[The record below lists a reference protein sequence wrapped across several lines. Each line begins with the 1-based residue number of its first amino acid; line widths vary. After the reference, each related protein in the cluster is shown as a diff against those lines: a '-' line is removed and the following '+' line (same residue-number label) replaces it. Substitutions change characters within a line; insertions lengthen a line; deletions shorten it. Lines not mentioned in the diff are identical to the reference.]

1 MSDIDV
7 VKDMFERGIIHCRL
21 SKLSITN
28 CKRFKEKAEFNFIF
42 PLAVLVGQNGS
53 GKTTVTRA
61 IKLLKP
67 NYEPQCE
74 FFEIEIDD
82 GGFANARFDYI
93 VDGQEFAYQHTER
106 PRKWSLEGAL
116 PQNVSITSIQ
126 TKSFVGGIEK
136 SFLYDNIVKSA
147 NREDQVDYVQRQAHK
162 IQQQP
167 QEGNKKLRYSLT
179 RNELAAVNQILD
191 SCFQSVEIIRHRFF
205 SGTWATNILFQNESN
220 FCEYNSGSGE
230 FLVATIVRE
239 VEKAQNNSIVLI
251 DEPEVSLHPRA
262 QYRLVEYFFDAMKRK
277 HIQMIVTTHS
287 EHIVEMLPMEAVI
300 CLRKNESKTYVQQN
314 VIPEL
319 AFLEIG
325 GPILNRKR
333 IIVEDE
339 MAKSIVEKVLKEEGL
354 DSIISVEF
362 YPGGCSNLKKYTIL
376 TFARTNI
383 KSQYILFDGDQFNEL
398 VPDFDLVLERDKTIS
413 YYRDCFQRIVGMRSS
428 TMDWGL
434 DSNPDEGR
442 LNEEQ
447 EKDQIEKYLLFYR
460 SNVGFLPKVIPEDIV
475 YDEDYLRSICGRH
488 EFPILNGT
496 RDSKEKL
503 FRIAT
508 SLGISIGNIEQLLV
522 RQFVIKKEEDYQTIA
537 RLVHMIAEQ

>member
-7 VKDMFERGIIHCRL
+7 VKNMFERGIISCRL
-21 SKLSITN
+21 SKLSITK
-28 CKRFKEKAEFNFIF
+28 CKRFKEKADFNFIF
-42 PLAVLVGQNGS
+42 PLTVLVGQNGS

-61 IKLLKP
+61 IKLLKS

-74 FFEIEIDD
+74 FFETEIDD

-93 VDGQEFAYQHTER
+93 VDGHKLAYQHTVK
-106 PRKWSLEGAL
+106 PRKWNLEGDL
-116 PQNVSITSIQ
+116 PQRVSITSIQ

-136 SFLYDNIVKSA
+136 SFLYDNIAKSA
-147 NREDQVDYVQRQAHK
+147 RREDQVDYVQKQAHK
-162 IQQQP
+162 IQQEP
-167 QEGNKKLRYSLT
+167 QEGSSKRRYSMT
-179 RNELAAVNQILD
+179 ENEIEVVNRILD
-191 SCFQSVEIIRHRFF
+191 SHYQAIEIIRHKFF
-205 SGTWATNILFQNESN
+205 RGTWATNILFQNESS

-262 QYRLVEYFFDAMKRK
+262 QYRLVEYFFDAIKRK
-277 HIQMIVTTHS
+277 HIQMIITTHS
-287 EHIVEMLPMEAVI
+287 EHIVELLPKEAVI
-300 CLRKNESKTYVQQN
+300 CLRKNEGETYVQQN

-325 GPILNRKR
+325 SPIINRKR

-339 MAKSIVEKVLKEEGL
+339 MAKRIVEKVLEEEGL
-354 DSIISVEF
+354 NELVSVEF

-383 KSQYILFDGDQFNEL
+383 KSQYVLFDGDQFNEA
-398 VPDFDLVLERDKTIS
+398 VPDFGSVLERDKTIS
-413 YYRDCFQRIVGMRSS
+413 YYKDQFRRIVGMRSS

-434 DSNPDEGR
+434 DANPDEGR

-447 EKDQIEKYLLFYR
+447 EKNQIENYLLFYK
-460 SNVGFLPKVIPEDIV
+460 SNVFFLPEVIPEDII
-475 YDEDYLRSICGRH
+475 YDEEYLRNICGQW
-488 EFPILNGT
+488 EFPNLSGDGN
-496 RDSKEKL
+496 SKAKL
-503 FRIAT
+503 FHIAN
-508 SLGISIGNIEQLLV
+508 SLGISIGSIEQLLIS
-522 RQFVIKKEEDYQTIA
+522 QFIKKKEEDYKTIA
-537 RLVHMIAEQ
+537 RLVHMIAER

>member
-191 SCFQSVEIIRHRFF
+191 SCFQSVEII
-205 SGTWATNILFQNESN
+205 
-220 FCEYNSGSGE
+220 
-230 FLVATIVRE
+230 
-239 VEKAQNNSIVLI
+239 
-251 DEPEVSLHPRA
+251 
-262 QYRLVEYFFDAMKRK
+262 
-277 HIQMIVTTHS
+277 
-287 EHIVEMLPMEAVI
+287 
-300 CLRKNESKTYVQQN
+300 
-314 VIPEL
+314 
-319 AFLEIG
+319 
-325 GPILNRKR
+325 
-333 IIVEDE
+333 
-339 MAKSIVEKVLKEEGL
+339 
-354 DSIISVEF
+354 
-362 YPGGCSNLKKYTIL
+362 
-376 TFARTNI
+376 
-383 KSQYILFDGDQFNEL
+383 
-398 VPDFDLVLERDKTIS
+398 
-413 YYRDCFQRIVGMRSS
+413 
-428 TMDWGL
+428 
-434 DSNPDEGR
+434 
-442 LNEEQ
+442 
-447 EKDQIEKYLLFYR
+447 
-460 SNVGFLPKVIPEDIV
+460 
-475 YDEDYLRSICGRH
+475 
-488 EFPILNGT
+488 
-496 RDSKEKL
+496 
-503 FRIAT
+503 
-508 SLGISIGNIEQLLV
+508 
-522 RQFVIKKEEDYQTIA
+522 
-537 RLVHMIAEQ
+537 

>member
-7 VKDMFERGIIHCRL
+7 VKNMFERGIISCRL
-21 SKLSITN
+21 SKLSITK
-28 CKRFKEKAEFNFIF
+28 CKRFKEKADFNFIF
-42 PLAVLVGQNGS
+42 PLTVLVGQNGS

-61 IKLLKP
+61 IKLLKS

-74 FFEIEIDD
+74 FFETEIDD

-93 VDGQEFAYQHTER
+93 VDGHKLAYQHTVK
-106 PRKWSLEGAL
+106 PRKWNLEGDL
-116 PQNVSITSIQ
+116 PQRVSITSIQ

-136 SFLYDNIVKSA
+136 SFLYDNIAKSA
-147 NREDQVDYVQRQAHK
+147 RREDQVDYVQKQAHK
-162 IQQQP
+162 IQQEP
-167 QEGNKKLRYSLT
+167 QEGSSKRRYSMT
-179 RNELAAVNQILD
+179 ENEIEVVNRILD
-191 SCFQSVEIIRHRFF
+191 SHYQAIEIIRHKFF
-205 SGTWATNILFQNESN
+205 RGTWATNILFQNESS

-262 QYRLVEYFFDAMKRK
+262 QYRLVEYFFDAIKRK
-277 HIQMIVTTHS
+277 HIQMIITTHS
-287 EHIVEMLPMEAVI
+287 EHIVELLPKEAVI
-300 CLRKNESKTYVQQN
+300 CLRKNEGETYVQQN

-325 GPILNRKR
+325 SPIINSKR

-339 MAKSIVEKVLKEEGL
+339 MAKRIVEKVLEEEGL
-354 DSIISVEF
+354 NELVSVEF

-383 KSQYILFDGDQFNEL
+383 KSQYVLFDGDQFNEA
-398 VPDFDLVLERDKTIS
+398 VPDFGSVLERDKTIS
-413 YYRDCFQRIVGMRSS
+413 YYKDQFRRIVGMRSS

-434 DSNPDEGR
+434 DANPDEGR

-447 EKDQIEKYLLFYR
+447 EKNQIENYLLFYK
-460 SNVGFLPKVIPEDIV
+460 SNVFFLPEVIPEDII
-475 YDEDYLRSICGRH
+475 YDEEYLRNICGQW
-488 EFPILNGT
+488 EFPNLSGDGN
-496 RDSKEKL
+496 SKAKL
-503 FRIAT
+503 FHIAN
-508 SLGISIGNIEQLLV
+508 SLGISIGSIEQLLIS
-522 RQFVIKKEEDYQTIA
+522 QFIKKKEEDYKTIA
-537 RLVHMIAEQ
+537 RLVHMIAER

>member
-7 VKDMFERGIIHCRL
+7 VKDMFERGIISCRL
-21 SKLSITN
+21 SKLPITK
-28 CKRFKEKAEFNFIF
+28 CKRFKEKADFNFIF
-42 PLAVLVGQNGS
+42 PLTVLVGQNGS

-61 IKLLKP
+61 IKLLKS

-74 FFEIEIDD
+74 FFETEIDE

-93 VDGQEFAYQHTER
+93 VDGHKLAYQHTKK
-106 PRKWSLEGAL
+106 PRKWNLEGNL
-116 PQNVSITSIQ
+116 PQRVSITSIQ

-136 SFLYDNIVKSA
+136 SFLYDNIAKSA
-147 NREDQVDYVQRQAHK
+147 RREDQVDYVQKQAHK
-162 IQQQP
+162 IQQEP
-167 QEGNKKLRYSLT
+167 QEGSSKRRYSMT
-179 RNELAAVNQILD
+179 ENELEVVNRILD
-191 SCFQSVEIIRHRFF
+191 SHYQAIEIIRHKFF
-205 SGTWATNILFQNESN
+205 RGTWATNILFQNESS

-262 QYRLVEYFFDAMKRK
+262 QYRLVEYFFDAIKRK
-277 HIQMIVTTHS
+277 HIQMIITTHS
-287 EHIVEMLPMEAVI
+287 EHIVKLLPKEAVI
-300 CLRKNESKTYVQQN
+300 CLRKNERETYVQQN

-325 GPILNRKR
+325 SLPINRKR

-339 MAKSIVEKVLKEEGL
+339 MAKRIVEKVLEEEEL
-354 DSIISVEF
+354 NKLVSVEF

-383 KSQYILFDGDQFNEL
+383 KSQYVLFDGDQFNEA
-398 VPDFDLVLERDKTIS
+398 VPDFGSVLERDKTIS
-413 YYRDCFQRIVGMRSS
+413 YYKDQFRRIVGMRSS

-434 DSNPDEGR
+434 DANPDEGR

-447 EKDQIEKYLLFYR
+447 EKNQIENYLLFYK
-460 SNVGFLPKVIPEDIV
+460 SNVFFLPKVIPEDII
-475 YDEDYLRSICGRH
+475 YDEEYLRNICGQR
-488 EFPILNGT
+488 EFPDLSGD
-496 RDSKEKL
+496 RDSKAKL
-503 FRIAT
+503 FHIAN
-508 SLGISIGNIEQLLV
+508 SLGISIGSIEQLLIS
-522 RQFVIKKEEDYQTIA
+522 QFIIKKEEDYKTIA
-537 RLVHMIAEQ
+537 RYVHMIAER

>member
-7 VKDMFERGIIHCRL
+7 VKNMFERGIISCCL
-21 SKLSITN
+21 SKLSITK
-28 CKRFKEKAEFNFIF
+28 CKRFKEKADFNFIF
-42 PLAVLVGQNGS
+42 PLTVLVGQNGS

-61 IKLLKP
+61 IKLLKS

-74 FFEIEIDD
+74 FFETEIDD

-93 VDGQEFAYQHTER
+93 VDGHKLAYQHTVK
-106 PRKWSLEGAL
+106 PRKWNLEGDL
-116 PQNVSITSIQ
+116 PQRVSITSIQ

-136 SFLYDNIVKSA
+136 SFLYDNIAKSA
-147 NREDQVDYVQRQAHK
+147 RREDQVDYVQKQAHK
-162 IQQQP
+162 IQQEP
-167 QEGNKKLRYSLT
+167 QEGSSKRRYSMT
-179 RNELAAVNQILD
+179 ENEIEVVNRILD
-191 SCFQSVEIIRHRFF
+191 SHYQAIEIIRHKFF
-205 SGTWATNILFQNESN
+205 RGTWATNILFQNESS

-262 QYRLVEYFFDAMKRK
+262 QYRLVEYFFDAIKRK
-277 HIQMIVTTHS
+277 HIQMIITTHS
-287 EHIVEMLPMEAVI
+287 EHIVELLPKEAVI
-300 CLRKNESKTYVQQN
+300 CLRKNEGETYVQQN

-325 GPILNRKR
+325 SPIINRKR

-339 MAKSIVEKVLKEEGL
+339 MAKRIVEKVLEEEGL
-354 DSIISVEF
+354 NELVSVEF

-383 KSQYILFDGDQFNEL
+383 KSQYVLFDGDQFNEA
-398 VPDFDLVLERDKTIS
+398 VPDFGSVLERDKTIS
-413 YYRDCFQRIVGMRSS
+413 YYKDQFRRIVGMRSS

-434 DSNPDEGR
+434 DANPDEGR

-447 EKDQIEKYLLFYR
+447 EKNQIENYLLFYK
-460 SNVGFLPKVIPEDIV
+460 SNVFFLPEVIPEDII
-475 YDEDYLRSICGRH
+475 YDEEYLRNICGQW
-488 EFPILNGT
+488 EFPNLSGDGN
-496 RDSKEKL
+496 SKAKL
-503 FRIAT
+503 FHIAN
-508 SLGISIGNIEQLLV
+508 SLGISIGSIEQLLIS
-522 RQFVIKKEEDYQTIA
+522 QFIKKKEEDYKTIA
-537 RLVHMIAEQ
+537 RLVHMIAER

>member
-7 VKDMFERGIIHCRL
+7 VKNMFERGIISCRL
-21 SKLSITN
+21 SKLSITK
-28 CKRFKEKAEFNFIF
+28 CKRFKEKADFNFIF
-42 PLAVLVGQNGS
+42 PLTVLVGQNGS

-61 IKLLKP
+61 IKLLKS

-74 FFEIEIDD
+74 FFETEIDD

-93 VDGQEFAYQHTER
+93 VDGYKLAYQHTVK
-106 PRKWSLEGAL
+106 PRKWNLEGDL
-116 PQNVSITSIQ
+116 PQRVSITSIQ

-136 SFLYDNIVKSA
+136 SFLYDNIAKSA
-147 NREDQVDYVQRQAHK
+147 RREDQVDYVQKQAHK
-162 IQQQP
+162 IQQEP
-167 QEGNKKLRYSLT
+167 QEGSSKRRYSMT
-179 RNELAAVNQILD
+179 ENEIEVVNRILD
-191 SCFQSVEIIRHRFF
+191 SHYQAIEIIRYKFF
-205 SGTWATNILFQNESN
+205 RGTWATNILFQNESS

-262 QYRLVEYFFDAMKRK
+262 QYRLVEYFFDAIKRK
-277 HIQMIVTTHS
+277 HIQMIITTHS
-287 EHIVEMLPMEAVI
+287 EHIVELLPKEAVI
-300 CLRKNESKTYVQQN
+300 CLRKNEGETYVQQN

-325 GPILNRKR
+325 SPIINRKR

-339 MAKSIVEKVLKEEGL
+339 MAKRIVEKVLEEEGL
-354 DSIISVEF
+354 NELVSVEF

-383 KSQYILFDGDQFNEL
+383 KSQYVLFDGDQFNEA
-398 VPDFDLVLERDKTIS
+398 VPDFGSVLERDKTIS
-413 YYRDCFQRIVGMRSS
+413 YYKDQFRRIVGMRSS

-434 DSNPDEGR
+434 DANPDEGR

-447 EKDQIEKYLLFYR
+447 EKNQIENYLLFYK
-460 SNVGFLPKVIPEDIV
+460 SNVFFLPEVIPEDII
-475 YDEDYLRSICGRH
+475 YDEEYLRNICGQW
-488 EFPILNGT
+488 EFPNLSGDGN
-496 RDSKEKL
+496 SKAKL
-503 FRIAT
+503 FHIAN
-508 SLGISIGNIEQLLV
+508 SLGISIGSIEQLLIS
-522 RQFVIKKEEDYQTIA
+522 QFIKKKEEDYKTIA
-537 RLVHMIAEQ
+537 RLVHMIAER